1 MFGANITQR
10 VFFFSAFLV
19 SMAGIALSGVTNV
32 HWFAYVLPAGFLF
45 AALTGFCIGMFM
57 SGKIVSILGIK
68 D

>member
-1 MFGANITQR
+1 MFGASITQR
-10 VFFFSAFLV
+10 IFFFNGFLV
-19 SMAGIALSGVTNV
+19 SIAGIGLTGFLDV

-45 AALTGFCIGMFM
+45 AALTGFCLGMFM